1 MVKISCYVSV
11 SDKLFSC
18 VVAVVVD
25 ANDEEDAVGVQLL
38 SAELGPLCE

>member
-25 ANDEEDAVGVQLL
+25 VNDEEDVVGVLL
-38 SAELGPLCE
+38 SAELGP